1 MAPVKPEPMDG
12 LGYPPI
18 PYQNPRTR
26 PEPRP
31 TPDPASDVEPKSEST
46 SHLQELVSAMSPEA
60 LEEGVRAGL
69 RVLKSLKGPL
79 DAAAPL
85 SNTQA
90 SDWLEC
96 IQRLE
101 GRSKPS
107 RTIVGVVGNT
117 GAGKSSVI
125 SAVLDEERLLP
136 TNCMRAC
143 TASPTEISFNHSED
157 PRELYRAEVE
167 FLAHEDWLK
176 ELQGLFTDLIDGTGQ
191 VSRECSNEDSEA
203 GIAFAKIKA
212 VYPKK
217 TKEMIAESTPEKLA
231 NEFAVRRV
239 LGTVKKLQ
247 ATDAASIYRQLQT
260 YVDSKEKNN
269 ERMMEFWP
277 LIKVV
282 RIFTKASALA
292 TGACLVDL
300 PGVQDSNAARAA
312 VAANYMKACTGL
324 WIVAPITR
332 AVDDKT
338 AKSLLGD
345 SFRRQLKYDGTYSA
359 VTFICSKTDDISV
372 TEAAE
377 SLDIEDQVGE
387 SWTKIRGFENDIQK
401 LKSRQADLR
410 DEKEAC
416 DELAEGIDQAF
427 DEWEDL
433 MNKLSEGEIVYA
445 PSDTPS
451 KKRKRTSK
459 PSGCRKN
466 RVSIDSDDSD
476 FLDSGDDASNKE
488 NSQPA
493 DENRQPLTEDE
504 IERKLATLKAE
515 KKELRDNKKEVTR
528 QIIEAR
534 IEIKQIIAKKDTLLA
549 EVKAICI
556 KGRNEY
562 SRRAIKHDFAMGIK
576 ELDQENAAEEDE
588 ATFDPEVDIR
598 DYDEVAKTLPVFCVS
613 SRAFQ
618 KLNGRLQ
625 RDDFKHDGFRTVDD
639 TEIPQLQAHA
649 RKLTEA
655 GRAADSRAFLNDL
668 MQLLN
673 SMKMWAANDGTRSN
687 LSDGEK
693 RAEDIRLRRR
703 LHKFEEE
710 LDKAVIHCVG
720 SIKDA
725 LTDNV
730 YDQFDTYIPTAVE
743 AALPTTMG
751 WGAHRDMGGL
761 LWATYKAT
769 CRRNGVYSGAS
780 GPRDFNAE
788 LFEPISKHLAGNW
801 ERAFQRRLPAALD
814 GLSRSVNSLLNSF
827 HREATAKALERGTNF
842 NSLNILGQQLQA
854 HIQRVTGVPAMIRA
868 MIQELQRDANRMFTP
883 VIEEKMIPAYDECTN
898 ERGPGSFK
906 RMKDDMARHVET
918 NRATMFREATG
929 AVQGQLEQMCTQIEE
944 AMSTELQD
952 LYARVA
958 RDYLAVLV
966 GSDASAMQGLSRAE
980 RMLRQEMAP
989 MLDRA
994 DLYFSE
1000 DVKMEEFESNED
1012 AGVDEG
1018 IVAGKSREPSSDEH
1032 LFVKSDERA
1041 AQNVAIKPE
1050 SREREEAKEATS
1062 EAEAAVKQEAHTGD
1076 DDAVA
1081 ASPSIYDS
1089 MDESVG
1095 DENVDDDG
1103 VDDENVDDDGAKDSY
1118 EGASMDEDD
1127 EEYNLKVKAVPEH

>member
-1 MAPVKPEPMDG
+1 MAPVKAEPMGGG

-18 PYQNPRTR
+18 PYQNPRPPH

-31 TPDPASDVEPKSEST
+31 DPDPASDVEPKPEST
-46 SHLQELVSAMSPEA
+46 SHLQQLVSATSPEA
-60 LEEGVRAGL
+60 LEDGVRIGL
-69 RVLKSLKGPL
+69 KVLKSLKVPL

-85 SNTQA
+85 PNTQA
-90 SDWLEC
+90 SDWLQC
-96 IQRLE
+96 IERLE

-143 TASPTEISFNHSED
+143 TASPTEISYNHSDD

-167 FLAHEDWLK
+167 FLSHEDWLK
-176 ELQGLFTDLIDGTGQ
+176 ELQSLFTDLMDGNGQ
-191 VSRECSNEDSEA
+191 VSRDCSNEDSEA

-217 TKEMIAESTPEKLA
+217 TKEMIAETTPEKLA
-231 NEFAVRRV
+231 SEFAVRRV

-345 SFRRQLKYDGTYSA
+345 SFRRQLKFDGTYSA

-387 SWTKIRGFENDIQK
+387 SWTKIRGFENDIKK
-401 LKSRQADLR
+401 LKSQQADLR
-410 DEKEAC
+410 DEKETC
-416 DELAEGIDQAF
+416 DELAESIDQAL
-427 DEWEDL
+427 DVWEEL
-433 MNKLSEGEIVYA
+433 MNKLSEGEVVYA
-445 PSDTPS
+445 PSDAPS
-451 KKRKRTSK
+451 KKRKRSSK
-459 PSGCRKN
+459 PSSSRKN
-466 RVSIDSDDSD
+466 RVSTDADDSD
-476 FLDSGDDASNKE
+476 FLDSFSDTSDKE
-488 NSQPA
+488 NSQPP
-493 DENRQPLTEDE
+493 DENRQPLTEDD

-528 QIIEAR
+528 QITAAR
-534 IEIKQIIAKKDTLLA
+534 IEIKEIIAKKDALLA

-625 RDDFKHDGFRTVDD
+625 RDDFKHDGFRTLED
-639 TEIPQLQAHA
+639 TEVPQLQAHA

-655 GRAADSRAFLNDL
+655 GRAANSRAFLNDL

-693 RAEDIRLRRR
+693 RAEDIRLRRK

-710 LDKAVIHCVG
+710 LDKAVIHCIG

-725 LTDNV
+725 LAGNV

-743 AALPTTMG
+743 AALPTAIG
-751 WGAHRDMGGL
+751 WGAHKDMGGL

-769 CRRNGVYSGAS
+769 CRRNGVYCGAS

-788 LFEPISKHLAGNW
+788 LFEPIAKHLAGNW
-801 ERAFQRRLPAALD
+801 ERAFQRRLPAALES
-814 GLSRSVNSLLNSF
+814 LSRNVSSLINNF

-854 HIQRVTGVPAMIRA
+854 HVQRVTGIPAMIRT
-868 MIQELQRDANRMFTP
+868 MIQELQRDANRMFSP
-883 VIEEKMIPAYDECTN
+883 VISEKMTPAYDECTN

-906 RMKDDMARHVET
+906 RMKDAMARHVET

-929 AVQGQLEQMCTQIEE
+929 VVQGQLEQMCTQIEE
-944 AMSTELQD
+944 AMTIELQD

-980 RMLRQEMAP
+980 RMLRQEMLP
-989 MLDRA
+989 ILDRA
-994 DLYFSE
+994 DLYFSG
-1000 DVKMEEFESNED
+1000 DVKMEEGLESDED
-1012 AGVDEG
+1012 AGTEEDM
-1018 IVAGKSREPSSDEH
+1018 AAHNSREPSNDQDP
-1032 LFVKSDERA
+1032 FVKSDEA
-1041 AQNVAIKPE
+1041 APENVAIKPE
-1050 SREREEAKEATS
+1050 PREREEGEEAAAS
-1062 EAEAAVKQEAHTGD
+1062 ETKVVAVKQEAHTGD
-1076 DDAVA
+1076 DDAAAA
-1081 ASPSIYDS
+1081 ASPSIHDS
-1089 MDESVG
+1089 MDE
-1095 DENVDDDG
+1095 G
-1103 VDDENVDDDGAKDSY
+1103 VDDENVGDDGADDFY

-1127 EEYNLKVKAVPEH
+1127 QGYDSKVKAEPEQ